1 MKTMIIAS
9 PTKLFLDLNA
19 SDTTDIHR
27 AGMTGL
33 WISLKQL
40 EQKYPTPSQ
49 RPGDLSW
56 DLTATTITLDWQRAL
71 KDTTS
76 HKARKTVAGVP
87 PVEVVEQ
94 EASSLGQGQDLPVLD
109 WLLKQSFQISK
120 KGLIEF
126 VGLKSLSSIEQI
138 HNHQAIHD
146 TFLRHN
152 KFYKKE
158 TVRTETLTVEAGSIK
173 LKYRGL
179 NWYVHQTFAE
189 TLCDENGNLIDEY
202 IPIVSWLYPGAT
214 VRHAKLQAVTK
225 TEEKTE
231 YAFALL
237 FLPIVCQ
244 YFTLI
249 SNSTKRDKKQAARYA
264 IVIPDVRDFE
274 TAANR
279 CWQVKCDREYQ
290 NCFVTNLAEAAL
302 KYYSSSDKQLTSPQN
317 CQVLL
322 YEKLNKKSRQR
333 TIFEIEDFI
342 ITPQAVKEYQFISEN
357 FIDNKIFINDNNFII
372 KVNSIRAIIADNLAR
387 SLPWWWDLWERLYET
402 DPFESEDLDKQLVF
416 NRRGLLAMLEQDTKL
431 QIYQDFIRA
440 FHEALRKIYAKTYDR
455 KRSKAENN
463 QKIDKKYQAIRS
475 ELSQCYDQESLE
487 DFLADFLSRAGL
499 NSSLYDRWE
508 QILPLIVDEANW
520 KRTRNLSLLAL
531 ASYKPRGFSLQKI
544 PIMFWTTL
552 LDINFQAAILF
563 LLQDPIL
570 EIIPETQQE
579 TV

>member
-1 MKTMIIAS
+1 MKTMIIDS
-9 PTKLFLDLNA
+9 PPKLSLDLKA

-33 WISLKQL
+33 WMSLKQL
-40 EQKYPTPSQ
+40 EKKYPKPTQ
-49 RPGDLSW
+49 RPGNLTW
-56 DLTATTITLDWQRAL
+56 DLTATTITLDWRRGA
-71 KDTTS
+71 S
-76 HKARKTVAGVP
+76 AKAYRSTYPLGRGRGFTVI
-87 PVEVVEQ
+87 
-94 EASSLGQGQDLPVLD
+94 D
-109 WLLKQSFQISK
+109 WLLKQSFLINP
-120 KGLIEF
+120 KGLIQF
-126 VGLKSLSSIEQI
+126 IGLESWNLINQI

-158 TVRTETLTVEAGSIK
+158 KIRSETLALEGGSIK

-179 NWYVHQTFAE
+179 NWYVHQTFAKD
-189 TLCDENGNLIDEY
+189 LCDDSGYLLNGY
-202 IPIVSWLYPGAT
+202 IPIVSWLYPSAT
-214 VRHAKLQAVTK
+214 VRHAKLQAHTK
-225 TEEKTE
+225 IEEKTE

-279 CWQVKCDREYQ
+279 CWHSCDRQYQ
-290 NCFVTNLAEAAL
+290 DCFVTNLGEAAL
-302 KYYSSSDKQLTSPQN
+302 KYYSSSTKEITSPQN
-317 CQVLL
+317 CQVLV
-322 YEKLNKKSRQR
+322 YEKLNKKSHQR
-333 TIFEIEDFI
+333 IIFEIEDFT
-342 ITPQAVKEYQFISEN
+342 ITPQAVEDYQFATEN
-357 FIDNKIFINDNNFII
+357 FIGNKIFINNKNFII
-372 KVNSIRAIIADNLAR
+372 KVNSIRAIIAENLAR
-387 SLPWWWDLWERLYET
+387 GLPWWWDLWERLYQTE
-402 DPFESEDLDKQLVF
+402 PFESEDLDKQLVF

-440 FHEALRKIYAKTYDR
+440 FHEALRKIYAKTYDK
-455 KRSKAENN
+455 KRSRTENN
-463 QKIDKKYQAIRS
+463 QRIDKKYQAIRS

-520 KRTRNLSLLAL
+520 KKTRNLSLLAL
-531 ASYKPRGFSLQKI
+531 ASYKPRGFSLQKT
-544 PIMFWTTL
+544 PIKFWKTL
-552 LDINFQAAILF
+552 LDVNYQAAILF
-563 LLQDPIL
+563 LLQQPLL
-570 EIIPETQQE
+570 EIFPETQE
-579 TV
+579 AAKVISEA

>member
-9 PTKLFLDLNA
+9 PPKLSLDLNA
-19 SDTTDIHR
+19 SDTTDIRR

-33 WISLKQL
+33 WMSLKQL

-49 RPGDLSW
+49 RPGNLTW
-56 DLTATTITLDWQRAL
+56 DLTATTITLDW
-71 KDTTS
+71 K
-76 HKARKTVAGVP
+76 
-87 PVEVVEQ
+87 
-94 EASSLGQGQDLPVLD
+94 GQDLHVID
-109 WLLKQSFQISK
+109 WLLKQSFLIDQ
-120 KGLIEF
+120 KGLIQF
-126 VGLKSLSSIEQI
+126 VGLKSLSPIEQI

-189 TLCDENGNLIDEY
+189 TLCDREGYLIDDY

-214 VRHAKLQAVTK
+214 VRHAKLDKVTK
-225 TEEKTE
+225 IEEKTK

-249 SNSTKRDKKQAARYA
+249 SNSTKRDKKQAARYV

-290 NCFVTNLAEAAL
+290 DYFVTNIAEAAL
-302 KYYSSSDKQLTSPQN
+302 KYYSSSAKVITSPQS

-333 TIFEIEDFI
+333 IIFEIEDFT
-342 ITPQAVKEYQFISEN
+342 ITPQTIEDYQFASEN
-357 FIDNKIFINDNNFII
+357 SISNKVFINDKNFII
-372 KVNSIRAIIADNLAR
+372 KVNSIRAIIADNLAQG
-387 SLPWWWDLWERLYET
+387 SPWWWDLWERLYQT
-402 DPFESEDLDKQLVF
+402 DPFESEELDKQLVF

-431 QIYQDFIRA
+431 QVYQDFIRA

-463 QKIDKKYQAIRS
+463 QRIDKKYQTIRS

-499 NSSLYDRWE
+499 NSSLYNRWE
-508 QILPLIVDEANW
+508 
-520 KRTRNLSLLAL
+520 
-531 ASYKPRGFSLQKI
+531 
-544 PIMFWTTL
+544 
-552 LDINFQAAILF
+552 
-563 LLQDPIL
+563 
-570 EIIPETQQE
+570 
-579 TV
+579 